1 MTQNVDIS
9 GMLNRVQDYAN
20 RMATEEPYAMFEMQ
34 GRLMGIYGVI
44 CKTAAEVYEMERV
57 SRRTLLDPKSI
68 NIKRK
73 ISQLKGLLETLKG
86 ILNDVPLFKYRDYDS
101 YQKITTFDEILRVKE
116 QFEQLEQLPHSKKG
130 MVKDVNFNATEF
142 AYKMYD
148 IIFLGLEGM
157 ILLFQRMLDD
167 QKMLE
172 ANPELRLQRLQ
183 VMADDLRPSD
193 LSADTPTS
201 NFLSDQE
208 LSDYI
213 FDNRN
218 NLSREQVNAYIRQY
232 ISKKQQELQTS
243 LADLRQP
250 AHGIYADLFTS
261 RAAHELAKC
270 LVPTI
275 ARNVDF
281 RHKYHYVAW
290 AMAMRDLGLIRTDR
304 RNGLPLMHFINK
316 HFLKGSGQ
324 IQDQNLLTQWLR
336 KLLSQKFGHLTPDNL
351 SKTCLTE
358 AGFLKLK
365 DTYWHCLTIINQVL
379 QKDLHALSFAPDFCQ
394 PHPNS
399 QLEPVDK
406 KSLHLLVSSLS

>member
-44 CKTAAEVYEMERV
+44 CKTAAGVYEMERV

-73 ISQLKGLLETLKG
+73 ISQLKGLLETLKD

-167 QKMLE
+167 KKMLE

-281 RHKYHYVAW
+281 RHKYYYVAW

>member
-1 MTQNVDIS
+1 MIQNVDIT

-57 SRRTLLDPKSI
+57 SRRTLLDPRSF
-68 NIKRK
+68 NIQRK
-73 ISQLKGLLETLKG
+73 ISQLRGLLETLKG
-86 ILNDVPLFKYRDYDS
+86 ILNDVPLFQNRDYDS
-101 YQKITTFDEILRVKE
+101 YQKITTFDEILRVKK
-116 QFEQLEQLPHSKKG
+116 QFEQLEQLPSSGKG
-130 MVKDVNFNATEF
+130 MIKDVNFNATEF

-183 VMADDLRPSD
+183 VMADDFRPTD
-193 LSADTPTS
+193 LTAVAPTAD
-201 NFLSDQE
+201 FLSDQE

-218 NLSREQVNAYIRQY
+218 NLSREQVNAYIRQF
-232 ISKKQQELQTS
+232 ISKKQQEMQSS

-250 AHGIYADLFTS
+250 VRGVYADLFTS
-261 RAAHELAKC
+261 RAAQELATY

-275 ARNVDF
+275 ARRVDF

-290 AMAMRDLGLIRTDR
+290 AMAMRDLGLIRTDH
-304 RNGLPLMHFINK
+304 RNGLPLMYFINK
-316 HFLKGSGQ
+316 HFLKGSDQ

-336 KLLSQKFGHLTPDNL
+336 KLLNQKFGHLTPDNL
-351 SKTCLTE
+351 GKTLLTE
-358 AGFLKLK
+358 SDFLKLK
-365 DTYWHCLTIINQVL
+365 DPYWHCLTIINQVL
-379 QKDLHALSFAPDFCQ
+379 QKDLPSLSFAPDFCH
-394 PHPNS
+394 PHPHS
-399 QLEPVDK
+399 QIVPDDNE
-406 KSLHLLVSSLS
+406 SLHLLTTSLS

>member
-167 QKMLE
+167 QEMLE

-232 ISKKQQELQTS
+232 ISKKQQELQAS

-250 AHGIYADLFTS
+250 AHGIYVDLFTS
-261 RAAHELAKC
+261 RAAEELATL
-270 LVPTI
+270 LVPVI
-275 ARNVDF
+275 AQNVDF
-281 RHKYHYVAW
+281 RHRYHYAAW
-290 AMAMRDLGLIRTDR
+290 AMAMRDLGLIDKKK
-304 RNGLPLMHFINK
+304 RNGLLIMNFINR
-316 HFLKGSGQ
+316 HFLKEYEK
-324 IQDQNLLTQWLR
+324 IAVQNLLTEIIN
-336 KLLSQKFGHLTPDNL
+336 KNDYDKV
-351 SKTCLTE
+351 
-358 AGFLKLK
+358 K
-365 DTYWHCLTIINQVL
+365 DPYWHCLSILNQIL
-379 QKDLHALSFAPDFCQ
+379 QRHLPSLGIPEAFHH
-394 PHPNS
+394 PHPNT
-399 QLEPVDK
+399 PTIPITDR
-406 KSLHLLVSSLS
+406 LHLLQLAIHSTFTQ

>member
-20 RMATEEPYAMFEMQ
+20 RMATEEPYANFEMQ

-86 ILNDVPLFKYRDYDS
+86 ILNDVPLFKYRDFDS
-101 YQKITTFDEILRVKE
+101 YQKITTFDEIIRVKE

-167 QKMLE
+167 QNMLE

-281 RHKYHYVAW
+281 RHKYYYVAW

-316 HFLKGSGQ
+316 HFLIGSGQ

>member
-1 MTQNVDIS
+1 MYYLCTPFFQVNKLKIDKMTQNVDIS

-57 SRRTLLDPKSI
+57 SRRTLFDPKSI

-101 YQKITTFDEILRVKE
+101 YQKITTFDEILRVKK
-116 QFEQLEQLPHSKKG
+116 QFEQLEQLPSSGKG
-130 MVKDVNFNATEF
+130 MIKDVNFNATEF

-167 QKMLE
+167 QEMLE

-232 ISKKQQELQTS
+232 ISKKQQELQAS

-250 AHGIYADLFTS
+250 AHGIYADLFP
-261 RAAHELAKC
+261 LAE
-270 LVPTI
+270 
-275 ARNVDF
+275 D
-281 RHKYHYVAW
+281 
-290 AMAMRDLGLIRTDR
+290 G
-304 RNGLPLMHFINK
+304 
-316 HFLKGSGQ
+316 KGA
-324 IQDQNLLTQWLR
+324 LL
-336 KLLSQKFGHLTPDNL
+336 
-351 SKTCLTE
+351 
-358 AGFLKLK
+358 
-365 DTYWHCLTIINQVL
+365 
-379 QKDLHALSFAPDFCQ
+379 
-394 PHPNS
+394 
-399 QLEPVDK
+399 PVDDK
-406 KSLHLLVSSLS
+406 RYLRTSLAREALVRAFAEARLIEAD